1 MAKYNFNQ
9 VTKLLEKIFK
19 AGFIDDKSIIAIQLD
34 DLEKIPDISSN
45 DITILLE
52 LKKAIKTKK
61 VIAFLSNGIEKQ
73 KEQVMGKDNL
83 RKED

>member
-34 DLEKIPDISSN
+34 DLEKIPDISSS

>member
-61 VIAFLSNGIEKQ
+61 VIAFLSNSIENQ